1 MTPIIINGKICEI
14 VGSAV
19 DVTAYKLLQKK
30 LTDQANK
37 DFLTGLANRHYLYK
51 YLSDLTQNDKAFG
64 IVFIDLNDFKEIN
77 DSYGHATGDELLIA
91 ISKRL
96 KALDIDVLFISR
108 LGGDE
113 FAAIIPFSKQ
123 NTYQSVMRLIKGIF
137 SKPFMIQG
145 NHLEV
150 DDAIGCAKYPEDG
163 KVFETLLSSADQAM
177 YENKNTMKNNG

>member
-64 IVFIDLNDFKEIN
+64 IVFIDLNE
-77 DSYGHATGDELLIA
+77 
-91 ISKRL
+91 
-96 KALDIDVLFISR
+96 
-108 LGGDE
+108 
-113 FAAIIPFSKQ
+113 P
-123 NTYQSVMRLIKGIF
+123 
-137 SKPFMIQG
+137 
-145 NHLEV
+145 LEV
-150 DDAIGCAKYPEDG
+150 FPSAP
-163 KVFETLLSSADQAM
+163 LLSII
-177 YENKNTMKNNG
+177 